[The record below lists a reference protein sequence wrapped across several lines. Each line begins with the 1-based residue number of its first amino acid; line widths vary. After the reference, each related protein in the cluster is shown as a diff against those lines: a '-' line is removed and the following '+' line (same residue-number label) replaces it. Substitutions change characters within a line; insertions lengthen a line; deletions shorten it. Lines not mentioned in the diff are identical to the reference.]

1 MKSNTNVIY
10 ISLIILLLTIVFI
23 FSYGNITSVYSD
35 TGREFYIPWQ
45 MNCGEVL
52 YKDILNV
59 YAPLGYQINAII
71 IKLFNYKM
79 ISLYIT
85 GYLLSLFSLIAFY
98 FISKIFS
105 DKIYALVL
113 SVLIMFCCCFYQSIS
128 NYITPYSYSIL
139 YAMSAFLWSLLML
152 LLFLKTNKNKFYI
165 FSCLLMGFSAASKYE
180 YALFIV
186 ILVLCAI
193 YKKLKLKDIILSLG
207 AFSIIPL
214 FSLILL
220 IKQGCSIQDLIISI
234 QYIFQLAKTNAV
246 NYFYTFTGFIPSK
259 TALLRNFFSFLFF
272 CIFFSITFFIP
283 YFILTLLKNK
293 GIKTKISAVI
303 IILFPVLFF
312 FKDVFAMN
320 NSIFFS
326 FIGVFI
332 VSSFIFIT
340 IKNIKNKENNEKNI
354 FLYVLL
360 LTAILSSIKVLNSIS
375 LELYGTFFLPILLIS
390 FTALFYKDK
399 SSNQKIYIS
408 FLCFLL
414 SVTYMY
420 VYIDTV
426 KIIQYKPNIIKTS
439 QNENIYTNNSYFS
452 NRYNE
457 LISYINNNTKKDDT
471 VLILPEGTLLNYIT
485 RRKSNN
491 MYYYLIPPN
500 VEMFSQK
507 KIIKEIEN
515 NPPEIIIVFY
525 NTYKWYNTTSFS
537 YGYGSEIMKCIEQNY
552 TVDSKYSTKYDK
564 IYKLNDKQNSI
575 KWNIK

>member
-1 MKSNTNVIY
+1 M
-10 ISLIILLLTIVFI
+10 
-23 FSYGNITSVYSD
+23 
-35 TGREFYIPWQ
+35 
-45 MNCGEVL
+45 
-52 YKDILNV
+52 
-59 YAPLGYQINAII
+59 
-71 IKLFNYKM
+71 
-79 ISLYIT
+79 
-85 GYLLSLFSLIAFY
+85 
-98 FISKIFS
+98 
-105 DKIYALVL
+105 
-113 SVLIMFCCCFYQSIS
+113 
-128 NYITPYSYSIL
+128 
-139 YAMSAFLWSLLML
+139 
-152 LLFLKTNKNKFYI
+152 
-165 FSCLLMGFSAASKYE
+165 
-180 YALFIV
+180 
-186 ILVLCAI
+186 
-193 YKKLKLKDIILSLG
+193 
-207 AFSIIPL
+207 
-214 FSLILL
+214 
-220 IKQGCSIQDLIISI
+220 
-234 QYIFQLAKTNAV
+234 
-246 NYFYTFTGFIPSK
+246 
-259 TALLRNFFSFLFF
+259 
-272 CIFFSITFFIP
+272 
-283 YFILTLLKNK
+283 
-293 GIKTKISAVI
+293 
-303 IILFPVLFF
+303 
-312 FKDVFAMN
+312 
-320 NSIFFS
+320 
-326 FIGVFI
+326 
-332 VSSFIFIT
+332 
-340 IKNIKNKENNEKNI
+340 
-354 FLYVLL
+354 
-360 LTAILSSIKVLNSIS
+360 
-375 LELYGTFFLPILLIS
+375 PILLIS

-552 TVDSKYSTKYDK
+552 IVDSKYSTKYDK